1 MASLPRVVP
10 RSNAKAD
17 RVYPIGVAVLFALTA
32 AATPVEGQQEKG
44 PKGLTAQEYE
54 GWRQYSDK
62 CARCHGQDAL
72 PNPVAANLLE
82 SLAPRG
88 PMHDEKA
95 FTGVVT
101 TGRTGKGM
109 PAFAKTLEPDQ
120 IQAIYAYLVGRAA
133 KRIPPGRPE
142 RPGGTD

>member
-1 MASLPRVVP
+1 MASLHRAVP

-17 RVYPIGVAVLFALTA
+17 RVYAIGIAVLFALTA
-32 AATPVEGQQEKG
+32 AATPVEAQQGKG

-88 PMHDEKA
+88 PMHDQKA
-95 FTGVVT
+95 FTGLVT
-101 TGRTGKGM
+101 TGRTEKGM
-109 PAFAKTLEPDQ
+109 PAFGKTLEPDQ
-120 IQAIYAYLVGRAA
+120 IDAIYSYLMGRAA
-133 KRIPPGRPE
+133 KRIPEGRPE
-142 RPGGTD
+142 RPGGD